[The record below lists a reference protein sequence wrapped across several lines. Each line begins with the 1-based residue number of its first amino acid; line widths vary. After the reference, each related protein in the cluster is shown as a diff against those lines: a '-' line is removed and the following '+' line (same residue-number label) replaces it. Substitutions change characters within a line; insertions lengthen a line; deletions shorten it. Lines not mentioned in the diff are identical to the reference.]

1 MAHFGDVPISRLSPP
16 AIQAAYHRLHDLG
29 LSDYSVLQ
37 AHRTLH
43 RALNQAFHW
52 GLIRANP
59 TELVFPPRPQRREMT
74 ALDRDQLLLLLD
86 QTKGQRLHALLVLLA
101 TSGLRVGEGWR

>member
-1 MAHFGDVPISRLSPP
+1 M
-16 AIQAAYHRLHDLG
+16 
-29 LSDYSVLQ
+29 LQ

-59 TELVFPPRPQRREMT
+59 AALVFPPRPERREMT
-74 ALDRDQLLLLLD
+74 ALDRDQLLALLD
-86 QTKGQRLHALLVLLA
+86 QTKDRPLHAPLVLLA
-101 TSGLRVGEGWR
+101 TSGLRVGEALALSWRDVDLDARRLYVRRSLRRHRRGGFATG